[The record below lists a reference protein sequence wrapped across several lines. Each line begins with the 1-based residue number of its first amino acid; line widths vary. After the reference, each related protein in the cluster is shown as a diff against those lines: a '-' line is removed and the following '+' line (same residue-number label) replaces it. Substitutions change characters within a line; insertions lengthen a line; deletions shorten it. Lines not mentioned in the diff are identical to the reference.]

1 MIRELENYFV
11 HESDSEAGG
20 RGGLVWS
27 AVKNDFRKNWL
38 IMTEWSS
45 LNNKLLID
53 ARRRP
58 GKGRKCEGFIKL
70 SQYHKQWRVTVT
82 LHSGKVGAIFPN
94 YPNSW
99 E

>member
-1 MIRELENYFV
+1 MKATVKQEEGEV
-11 HESDSEAGG
+11 WS
-20 RGGLVWS
+20 GLVWS

-58 GKGRKCEGFIKL
+58 GPGRKCEGFIKL
-70 SQYHKQWRVTVT
+70 SQYHKQ
-82 LHSGKVGAIFPN
+82 
-94 YPNSW
+94 
-99 E
+99 

>member
-1 MIRELENYFV
+1 MLV
-11 HESDSEAGG
+11 PHESDSKAGG

-58 GKGRKCEGFIKL
+58 GQAGNVRDL
-70 SQYHKQWRVTVT
+70 SNYHNTT
-82 LHSGKVGAIFPN
+82 NSGG
-94 YPNSW
+94 
-99 E
+99 